1 MSQQPVFILGFDPGG
16 RNNFGWSV
24 CVAEGSELRYCKS
37 GVADNAQA
45 VMQAFQLPTS
55 TKVEAA
61 GIDAPMFWSSRGNRF
76 VDDTIRKK
84 LRGRMLPKCKGFPT
98 KGGKVLQVNSLRGG
112 ALAQGLLLG
121 KYLLKTYPNLKI
133 TEAHPTALLR
143 LLNVRRFKSQLDLLC
158 ELIEDLPNE
167 HQRDATIAAFA
178 AWSMRQKKEGWRDL
192 YADEPC
198 PVKPFGTPVSYWMP
212 IPRVVSTRPPDP

>member
-1 MSQQPVFILGFDPGG
+1 MSPQPVFILGFDPGG
-16 RNNFGWSV
+16 RQGFGWSV
-24 CVAEGSELRYCKS
+24 CIVEGSELRYCKS

-45 VMQAFQLPTS
+45 IMQSFKLPTS
-55 TKVEAA
+55 AKVEAA
-61 GIDAPMFWSSRGNRF
+61 GIDAPMFWSSQGNRF

-84 LRGRMLPKCKGFPT
+84 LKGRILPKGKGFPT

-112 ALAQGLLLG
+112 ALAQGPLLG
-121 KYLLKTYPNLKI
+121 KYLLKAYPTLNI

-143 LLNVRRFKSQLDLLC
+143 LLNVPWFKSQLDLLG

-178 AWSMRQKKEGWRDL
+178 AWSMRQKEEGWRDL
-192 YADEPC
+192 YLDEPC
-198 PVKPFGTPVSYWMP
+198 PVKLFGIPVSYWMP
-212 IPRVVSTRPPDP
+212 IP